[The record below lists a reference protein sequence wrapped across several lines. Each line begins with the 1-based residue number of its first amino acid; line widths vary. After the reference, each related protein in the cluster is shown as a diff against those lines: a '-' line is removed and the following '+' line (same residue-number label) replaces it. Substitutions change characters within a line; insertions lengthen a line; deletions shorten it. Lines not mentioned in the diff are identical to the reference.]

1 MAIDY
6 PAVCATLDR
15 LCTIEMRMQ
24 GQSVGL
30 IEKLYAAAREKQGQ
44 PLAYAA
50 AHGLR
55 ERIKPGDR
63 VLIITGSGTPPY
75 MPAGET
81 DGPPGAAGLARALV
95 LGLGAK
101 VVFTSDPRLLPPIVA
116 AVQAAGLN
124 ARDYET
130 MVQMSYGATFV
141 EFPNDD
147 PAAQER
153 RAVELLETYRPS
165 AVVVIE
171 RGSPNR
177 AGIRHSATGMS
188 KGEPHLAR
196 LHLIADAARERGIFT
211 LGIGDNGN
219 EIGYGNIAAAV
230 REHSPWGERC
240 QCPCGQGLAAVAET
254 DVLVVAATSN
264 WGGYAVEAALALLLG
279 NPELMH
285 DVELE
290 RRMIEHCSLAG
301 AADGA
306 TGMLTH
312 SVDGVAGPI
321 QAHITD
327 LLGFTIRQAMRVRK
341 RDF

>member
-1 MAIDY
+1 MPLDE
-6 PAVCATLDR
+6 PAVCATHDHLG
-15 LCTIEMRMQ
+15 TIEMRMQ

-30 IEKLYAAAREKQGQ
+30 IEKLYAAARDKQRE

-50 AHGLR
+50 ASGLL
-55 ERIKPGDR
+55 ERVTPGDR

-75 MPAGET
+75 MTAGET
-81 DGPPGAAGLARALV
+81 DGPPGAAALARVLV

-116 AVQAAGLN
+116 AVQATGLN
-124 ARDYET
+124 AREYDT
-130 MVQMSYGATFV
+130 MLQMSYGAAFE

-147 PAAQER
+147 ADAQEH
-153 RAVELLETYRPS
+153 RAAEILDRLQPS
-165 AVVVIE
+165 AVISIE

-196 LHLIADAARERGIFT
+196 LHLLTDAARARGIFT
-211 LGIGDNGN
+211 IGVGDNGN
-219 EIGYGNIAAAV
+219 EIGFGNIGEAV
-230 REHSPWGERC
+230 RKHSPWGERC
-240 QCPCGQGLAAVAET
+240 QCPCGQGLAAIAGT

-264 WGGYAVEAALALLLG
+264 WGAYAVEAALALLLG

-285 DVELE
+285 DTEME
-290 RRMIEHCSLAG
+290 WRMIEHCSLAG

-327 LLGFTIRQAMRVRK
+327 LMAFTIRQAMRVRK